1 MYLNYEMYSACIF
14 IINLPKMFYL
24 IRLNHWVFVN
34 FNMKWVELKELD
46 VRCVPDTYLNINRS
60 FAVWMHEYIC
70 IDSFTIYRWHKFN
83 GIPSDILYSAME
95 FIPIQCVDKSPF
107 NYMLKSDKMLSSD
120 RLGSNF
126 MHKNIEFL
134 YITHSIDVNAIRSIG
149 KLHQWMYM
157 YIYIFMYSL

>member
-1 MYLNYEMYSACIF
+1 
-14 IINLPKMFYL
+14 
-24 IRLNHWVFVN
+24 
-34 FNMKWVELKELD
+34 
-46 VRCVPDTYLNINRS
+46 
-60 FAVWMHEYIC
+60 
-70 IDSFTIYRWHKFN
+70 
-83 GIPSDILYSAME
+83 ME

-149 KLHQWMYM
+149 KLQQ
-157 YIYIFMYSL
+157 